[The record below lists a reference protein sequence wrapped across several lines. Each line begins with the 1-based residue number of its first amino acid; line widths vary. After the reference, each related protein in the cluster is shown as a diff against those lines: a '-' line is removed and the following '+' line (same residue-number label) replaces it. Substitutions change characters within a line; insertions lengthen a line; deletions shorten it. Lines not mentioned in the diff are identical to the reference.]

1 MTARRTSPSI
11 AILGTG
17 FAGLCVGIQ
26 LLRAGITSFTIFE
39 KASGPG
45 GTWRDNTYPG
55 AACDIPSHFYSFSFD
70 RRADWSR
77 AYARQPEILAYLE
90 GCVDTYG
97 LAPYIRY
104 DTEITSLHYDD
115 ERNGWHLTTATGE
128 QVPADVVV
136 SGLGQ
141 LNRPAYPTITGL
153 HRFAGPAFHSAR
165 WDHDVDLTGQRVGVI
180 GTGASAVQ
188 FIPPVA
194 RQAGHLTVFQRTPN
208 WVIPKQ
214 DRAFSERTKA
224 RFARHPGLERSL
236 RWLLYGVLEI
246 NFNTMRRRSKVGAAI
261 EAAARMQL
269 KQQVPDPELRSK
281 LTPDFPV
288 GCKRVLIA
296 SDFFPSLAQPNTTVC
311 TETITEIDPTGV
323 RTIDGEHHDLD
334 VLVFGTGFTST
345 EFLAPME
352 VIGRNGVD
360 LNDAWRDGAEAYLGI
375 TVSGFPNLFLLYGP
389 NTNLGHNSIVF
400 MIEAQT
406 RYLLHCIDQMQAGGL
421 QWIDVR
427 ADAMSEFNTALQRA
441 VDGTVWGTSCTS
453 WYKNAAGKV
462 TNNWPRHTYHYWW
475 LTRRADLSAYHSGR
489 DGGMTQGNGA
499 DTTGSRSTL
508 AFTTKR

>member
-1 MTARRTSPSI
+1 MTTRRTSPSI

-90 GCVDTYG
+90 ECVETYG
-97 LAPYIRY
+97 LTPYIRY
-104 DTEITSLHYDD
+104 NTEATALRFDD
-115 ERNGWHLTTATGE
+115 ERNAWRLTTAGGE
-128 QVPADVVV
+128 QITADIVV

-141 LNRPAYPTITGL
+141 LNRPAYPEIDGL
-153 HRFAGPAFHSAR
+153 DTFAGPAFHSAR
-165 WDHDVDLTGQRVGVI
+165 WEHDIELTGKRVGVV

-194 RQAGHLTVFQRTPN
+194 RQASHLTVFQRTPN

-214 DRAFSERTKA
+214 DRAFSERTKN
-224 RFARHPGLERSL
+224 RFRRHPSLERL
-236 RWLLYGVLEI
+236 VRWLLYGLLEI
-246 NFNTMRRRSKVGAAI
+246 NFNTMRRRSKVGAAM
-261 EAAARMQL
+261 EAAARSQL
-269 KQQVPDPELRSK
+269 KAQVTDPDLRSK

-296 SDFFPSLAQPNTTVC
+296 SDFFPVLAQPSTTVC
-311 TETITEIDPTGV
+311 TETIAEVNPAGV
-323 RTIDGEHHDLD
+323 RTIDGEQHDLD
-334 VLVFGTGFTST
+334 VLIFGTGFTST
-345 EFLAPME
+345 EFLAPMQ
-352 VIGRNGVD
+352 VTGRDGVD
-360 LNDAWRDGAEAYLGI
+360 LNDAWRDGAEAFLGI
-375 TVSGFPNLFLLYGP
+375 TVAGFPNLFLLYGP

-406 RYLLHCIDQMQAGGL
+406 RYLLHCLAQMQDKDL
-421 QWIDVR
+421 QWIEVR
-427 ADAMSEFNTALQRA
+427 ADAMSEFNTAIQKA

-462 TNNWPRHTYHYWW
+462 TNNWPRHTYRYWW
-475 LTRRADLSAYHSGR
+475 LTRRANLSVFHTGR
-489 DGGMTQGNGA
+489 ADGAAQAKGA
-499 DTTGSRSTL
+499 DTTGPGSAL
-508 AFTTKR
+508 AEHSNR